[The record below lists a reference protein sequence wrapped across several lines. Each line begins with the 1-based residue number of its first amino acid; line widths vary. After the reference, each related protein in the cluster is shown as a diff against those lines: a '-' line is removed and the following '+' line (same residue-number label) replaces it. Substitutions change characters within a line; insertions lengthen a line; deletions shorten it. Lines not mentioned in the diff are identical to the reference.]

1 TPDGNPTLQVA
12 LAGLGSGNHTI
23 NQAIVLTGALIS
35 TVPLLLVFALLG
47 KHIVGGITSGAVK
60 S

>member
-1 TPDGNPTLQVA
+1 V
-12 LAGLGSGNHTI
+12 NH
-23 NQAIVLTGALIS
+23 AIVLTGAFIA